1 MSRYLKLFYAVLI
14 GLIIFSLFRIG
25 ILITY
30 FEQFK
35 DNSFTQ
41 ILFAMVH
48 GIRFDASIFMT
59 IILPFIVLLLLPVNN
74 RIYEKIVYWALY
86 LVYFIM
92 IIYLMIDAVYF
103 GYVSRHLAGEFAQ
116 LGQDKEYISTMGFE
130 YWWLVLLVFLAGFTG
145 AYFWNK
151 LVRIEIKKSEYNKK
165 ANIRSAIY
173 FLIAGIIVFIL
184 IRGSFD
190 IKPIST
196 INAFISGNNS
206 LGNLTLNGLF
216 TSIRYMTENR
226 NLTTDIYNFY
236 DDNETHQFI
245 LSLKSGKCEKPFHFN
260 DKPNIVFILL
270 ESWSAYYVDSF
281 NGNKIITT
289 GGGGAITAHDTK
301 VVDHIRYLSTQA
313 KADVHYYIHN
323 EVGYNY
329 RMTNLQAAL
338 GVAQLEELPE
348 FIRRKQRNYKLYCQL
363 FEGFELGHM
372 IGFRSDI
379 DSNMWFYSLEI
390 NRDKVKATM
399 KEIITKLEE
408 KGVQTRAIWGLI
420 NEQLPYIH
428 EVTYKLEKAPYYAER
443 ILNIPSSTQITEEE
457 IHYVAENIKKVLE
470 ESIGV
475 DIE

>member
-1 MSRYLKLFYAVLI
+1 MEAGDMGRFVPLSIPNFEGNERKYVDDAIEQGWVSTGGAYINKLEK
-14 GLIIFSLFRIG
+14 SLA
-25 ILITY
+25 
-30 FEQFK
+30 QFLHA
-35 DNSFTQ
+35 DNVAACQSGTAA
-41 ILFAMVH
+41 LHLAMVEAGVKPGDVVLVPPLTFIAAVNPVKYQFATPLFIDCEDSFCMDATKLQDFCH
-48 GIRFDASIFMT
+48 QECAFDGKQLTYMGNPVKAVVIVHVFGNMADMTALMSIAHKYNLKVIEDAT
-59 IILPFIVLLLLPVNN
+59 
-74 RIYEKIVYWALY
+74 EALGSKY
-86 LVYFIM
+86 
-92 IIYLMIDAVYF
+92 ID
-103 GYVSRHLAGEFAQ
+103 GPLAG
-116 LGQDKEYISTMGFE
+116 KY
-130 YWWLVLLVFLAGFTG
+130 AG
-145 AYFWNK
+145 
-151 LVRIEIKKSEYNKK
+151 
-165 ANIRSAIY
+165 
-173 FLIAGIIVFIL
+173 
-184 IRGSFD
+184 
-190 IKPIST
+190 T
-196 INAFISGNNS
+196 IGDFGC
-206 LGNLTLNGLF
+206 
-216 TSIRYMTENR
+216 Y
-226 NLTTDIYNFY
+226 
-236 DDNETHQFI
+236 
-245 LSLKSGKCEKPFHFN
+245 
-260 DKPNIVFILL
+260 
-270 ESWSAYYVDSF
+270 SF

-289 GGGGAITAHDTK
+289 GGGGAITANDTK

-313 KADVHYYIHN
+313 KDDVHYYIHN

-363 FEGFELGHM
+363 FDGFELGHM
-372 IGFRSDI
+372 VGFRSDI

-399 KEIITKLEE
+399 REIITKLEE